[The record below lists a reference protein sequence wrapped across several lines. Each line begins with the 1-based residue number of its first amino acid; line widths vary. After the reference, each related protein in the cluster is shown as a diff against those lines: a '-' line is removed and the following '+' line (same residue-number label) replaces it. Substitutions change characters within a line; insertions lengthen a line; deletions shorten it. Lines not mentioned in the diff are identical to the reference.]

1 MIEEETIGLLL
12 ITINGDPMADPS
24 EQSLHDMISMFPVV
38 LQILQEERQLE
49 IYMEIQSND

>member
-1 MIEEETIGLLL
+1 MIEETIGLLL